1 MQFRNKFRDFKN
13 RLTDRHMYSIIVA
26 LIVAFVAIF
35 SYQAKVSADYK
46 TRLDAQYTRAFDDL
60 AEYVSTIETS
70 LFKCAA
76 VTDAKSVVRLANDI
90 YAKAASASTCLGQLP
105 LSDSNL
111 ENTAKF
117 LAQVGDFTYIL
128 ALQYMDEPV
137 VSEAQRQ
144 TMLDL
149 SRYAVTLE
157 QGLYDTQQKLYSGAV
172 SFGTPAGQAAE
183 GLSGTMEQLESQFQ
197 DYPSLIYDGPF
208 SDHVQDKAPL
218 FLQNAPE
225 VSEAKARE
233 RLSEIVSSE
242 RMGNVTFDGIME
254 GKIPAY
260 MFTIHPDDGDSDRT
274 VNVQITKKGGCLLQ
288 MLDNRPVSAQNIDI
302 EQAKNN
308 ANRYLETL
316 GFSSMQDSY
325 FEIKENIATI
335 NFAYHAA
342 DILYYPDLIKV
353 RVAMDSGEILG
364 FEGAGYLSNHTDRA
378 FSAPK
383 VSAED
388 AQKRLSPSLSV
399 ESVRL
404 AVIPLQT
411 QDEAFCWEFKC
422 KMENKTFLIY
432 LSTENGA
439 EEDVLMLLE
448 TEGGMLTI

>member
-1 MQFRNKFRDFKN
+1 MQFREKFRDFKN
-13 RLTDRHMYSIIVA
+13 RLTDRHMYSVIVG
-26 LIVAFVAIF
+26 LIVITVAVF

-46 TRLDAQYTRAFDDL
+46 ARLDVQYTRAFDDL

-111 ENTAKF
+111 ENTSKF
-117 LAQVGDFTYIL
+117 LAQVGDFTYML
-128 ALQYMDEPV
+128 ALGYMDEPV
-137 VSEAQRQ
+137 ISQQQRQ

-172 SFGTPAGQAAE
+172 QFGTPSGQSAE

-208 SDHVQDKAPL
+208 SDHVQDKEPL

-225 VSEAKARE
+225 ISETDARN
-233 RLSEIVSSE
+233 RLSEIVSPE
-242 RMGNVTFDGIME
+242 RMGEVSFDGIVE
-254 GKIPAY
+254 GRIPAF
-260 MFTIHPDDGDSDRT
+260 MFTVRPEEDSRT
-274 VNVQITKKGGCLLQ
+274 IDIQITKKGGMLLQ
-288 MLDNRPVSAQNIDI
+288 MLDNRAVGEQNIDI
-302 EQAKNN
+302 EEAKNK
-308 ANRYLETL
+308 ANRYLETM

-325 FEIKENIATI
+325 FEIKDNIATI
-335 NFAYHAA
+335 NFAYHSG

-364 FEGAGYLSNHTDRA
+364 FEGAGYAANHTDRS
-378 FSAPK
+378 FPSPK
-383 VSAED
+383 ITAED
-388 AQKRLSPSLSV
+388 AKRRLSPSLSV
-399 ESVRL
+399 ESVNL
-404 AVIPLQT
+404 AVIPRES

-422 KMENKTFLIY
+422 KMEDKTFLIY
-432 LSTENGA
+432 LNTETGT